1 MFLFM
6 HDERHSDLHIIPGV
20 QYRVCAE
27 RRVKETNYPAKTT
40 EVVFERK
47 RIEVTIVECGSL
59 SN

>member
-6 HDERHSDLHIIPGV
+6 HDERHSDLHIIPRV
-20 QYRVCAE
+20 QYRVYAE

-47 RIEVTIVECGSL
+47 GIEVTIVECGSL